1 VDDGVPDYNFGPD
14 KAAFWLMNGA
24 AKGELKRVVIFQHAV
39 STAAFQL
46 QHHIQD
52 PRKIPENVAES
63 LDSVTLAGLE
73 GVLRAYENMLPAHPG
88 IRSAEL
94 DAALAARDKGTLAQF
109 VAALPPMPRR

>member
-1 VDDGVPDYNFGPD
+1 MMPALASAEHRAAPFEAAIRQGVRI
-14 KAAFWLMNGA
+14 L
-24 AKGELKRVVIFQHAV
+24 
-39 STAAFQL
+39 STAPGTGHGRSPGCRQ
-46 QHHIQD
+46 
-52 PRKIPENVAES
+52 IPFPSKTAES

-73 GVLRAYENMLPAHPG
+73 GVLRAYENMLPTHPG